1 MRPFVISLFLI
12 CTSCLSA
19 QNCRIDTL
27 LSILSDGG
35 KSNYVMIFAHRGDW
49 RNAPENSL
57 KAFQNCINEGLDGI
71 EVDVQLTKDS
81 VLVVMHDQTLDR
93 TTTGKGNVSDY
104 TYAELQKLYLK
115 SPIGVVTRQRI
126 PSFEDVLKIA
136 KGKILIQVDKWPKVK
151 EHVIS
156 IAKKHDCLNHLIFRS
171 SKDSKYVNKEFYNLQ
186 DKVNYIPVL
195 VCKGKGDN
203 EKLDDFLDNI
213 QTSCISLSFTR
224 EDFQVLDRIKE
235 ISDKG
240 FRIWLNSLWADFNA
254 GHDDELATFDLE
266 ASYGWLLQHGANIIF
281 SDHPLLLKEYLEKTG
296 RRNIKS
302 DYYE

>member
-1 MRPFVISLFLI
+1 MRTFVISLFLI
-12 CTSCLSA
+12 CASFLSA

-27 LSILSDGG
+27 LSILHDGG
-35 KSNYVMIFAHRGDW
+35 KSDYVMIFAHRGDW

-57 KAFQNCINEGLDGI
+57 KAYQNCIDEGLDGI

-81 VLVVMHDQTLDR
+81 VLVVMHDPTLNR
-93 TTTGKGNVSDY
+93 TTTGTGNVADY
-104 TYAELQKLYLK
+104 TYAELQELYLK
-115 SPIGVVTRQRI
+115 SPIGVVTRQKI
-126 PSFEDVLKIA
+126 PSFEDVLKLA

-156 IAKKHDCLNHLIFRS
+156 IAKKYDCLNHLIFRS
-171 SKDSKYVNKEFYNLQ
+171 SKDSKYVNREFDGLL

-203 EKLDDFLDNI
+203 EKLDDFLTNI
-213 QTSCISLSFTR
+213 QTSCIGVSFTK
-224 EDFQVLDRIKE
+224 EDYQVLDRMRE

-240 FRIWLNSLWADFNA
+240 FRVWLNSLWADFNA

-266 ASYGWLLQHGANIIF
+266 NSYGWLLQKGANVIF
-281 SDHPLLLKEYLEKTG
+281 SDHPILLKEYLEKTG
-296 RRNIKS
+296 RRNIKY

>member
-1 MRPFVISLFLI
+1 MRVFAISLFLI
-12 CTSCLSA
+12 CASFLSA
-19 QNCRIDTL
+19 QNTRIDTL
-27 LSILSDGG
+27 LSILHDGG
-35 KSNYVMIFAHRGDW
+35 KSDYVMIFAHRGDW

-195 VCKGKGDN
+195 VCKGKGDY

-224 EDFQVLDRIKE
+224 EDFLVLDRIKE

>member
-1 MRPFVISLFLI
+1 MRTFVISLFLI
-12 CTSCLSA
+12 CASFLSA

-27 LSILSDGG
+27 LSILHDGG
-35 KSNYVMIFAHRGDW
+35 KSDYVMIFAHRGDW

-57 KAFQNCINEGLDGI
+57 KAYQNCIDEGLDGI

-81 VLVVMHDQTLDR
+81 VLVVMHDLTLER
-93 TTTGKGNVSDY
+93 TTTGVGKVSDY
-104 TYAELQKLYLK
+104 TYAELQELYLK
-115 SPIGVVTRQRI
+115 SPIGVVTRQKI
-126 PSFEDVLKIA
+126 PSFEDVLKLA

-151 EHVIS
+151 EHVLS

-171 SKDSKYVNKEFYNLQ
+171 SKDSKYVNQEFEGLL

-203 EKLDDFLDNI
+203 EKLDDFLTNI
-213 QTSCISLSFTR
+213 QTQCIGLSFTR
-224 EDFQVLDRIKE
+224 EDFQVLDRMKE

-240 FRIWLNSLWADFNA
+240 FRVWLNSLWADFNA

-266 ASYGWLLQHGANIIF
+266 TSYGWLLQKGANIIF
-281 SDHPLLLKEYLEKTG
+281 SDHPMLLKEYLEKKG
-296 RRNIKS
+296 RRTVKS

>member
-1 MRPFVISLFLI
+1 MRTFVISLFLT
-12 CTSCLSA
+12 CTSFLSA

-27 LSILSDGG
+27 LSILNDGG
-35 KSNYVMIFAHRGDW
+35 KSDYVMIFAHRGDW

-57 KAFQNCINEGLDGI
+57 KAFQNCIDEGLDGI

-81 VLVVMHDQTLDR
+81 VLVVMHDPTLER
-93 TTTGKGNVSDY
+93 TTTGVGKVSDY
-104 TYAELQKLYLK
+104 TYAELQGLYLK
-115 SPIGVVTRQRI
+115 SPIGVVTRQKI
-126 PSFEDVLKIA
+126 PSFEDVLIMA

-151 EHVIS
+151 ENVIAV
-156 IAKKHDCLNHLIFRS
+156 AKKHDCLNHLIFRS
-171 SKDSKYVNKEFYNLQ
+171 SKDSKYVNKEFECLL

-203 EKLDDFLDNI
+203 EKLDDFLTNI
-213 QTSCISLSFTR
+213 QTSCIGVSFTK
-224 EDFQVLDRIKE
+224 EDYQVLDRMRE

-240 FRIWLNSLWADFNA
+240 FRVWLNSLWADFNA

-266 ASYGWLLQHGANIIF
+266 SSYGWLLQKGANIIF
-281 SDHPLLLKEYLEKTG
+281 SDHPILLKEYLEKTG
-296 RRNIKS
+296 RRNIKY

>member
-1 MRPFVISLFLI
+1 MRSFVISLFLI
-12 CTSCLSA
+12 CASFLSA

-27 LSILSDGG
+27 LSILHDGG
-35 KSNYVMIFAHRGDW
+35 KSDYVMIFAHRGDW

-57 KAFQNCINEGLDGI
+57 KAYQNCIDEGLDGI

-81 VLVVMHDQTLDR
+81 VLVVMHDLTLER
-93 TTTGKGNVSDY
+93 TTTGVGKVSDY
-104 TYAELQKLYLK
+104 TYAELQELYLK
-115 SPIGVVTRQRI
+115 SPIGVVTRQKI
-126 PSFEDVLKIA
+126 PSFEDVLKLA

-151 EHVIS
+151 EHVLS
-156 IAKKHDCLNHLIFRS
+156 IARKHDCLNHLIFRS
-171 SKDSKYVNKEFYNLQ
+171 SRDSKYVNQEFEGLL

-203 EKLDDFLDNI
+203 EKLDDFLTNI
-213 QTSCISLSFTR
+213 QTQCIGVSFTK
-224 EDFQVLDRIKE
+224 EDFQVLDRMKE

-240 FRIWLNSLWADFNA
+240 FRVWLNSLWTDFNA

-266 ASYGWLLQHGANIIF
+266 TSYGWLLQKGANIIF
-281 SDHPLLLKEYLEKTG
+281 SDHPMLLKEYLEKKG
-296 RRNIKS
+296 RRTVKS

>member
-1 MRPFVISLFLI
+1 MRVFAISLFLI
-12 CTSCLSA
+12 CASFLSA
-19 QNCRIDTL
+19 QNTRIDTL
-27 LSILSDGG
+27 LSILHDGG
-35 KSNYVMIFAHRGDW
+35 KSDYVMIFAHRGDW

-171 SKDSKYVNKEFYNLQ
+171 SKDSKYVNKEFYNLLN
-186 DKVNYIPVL
+186 KVNYIPVL

>member
-1 MRPFVISLFLI
+1 MRTFVISLFLI
-12 CTSCLSA
+12 CASFLSA

-27 LSILSDGG
+27 LSILHDGG
-35 KSNYVMIFAHRGDW
+35 KSDYVMIFAHRGDW

-57 KAFQNCINEGLDGI
+57 KAYQNCIDEGLDGI

-81 VLVVMHDQTLDR
+81 VLVVMHDLTLER
-93 TTTGKGNVSDY
+93 TTTGVGKVSDY
-104 TYAELQKLYLK
+104 TYAELQELYLK
-115 SPIGVVTRQRI
+115 SPIGVVTRQKI
-126 PSFEDVLKIA
+126 PSFEDVLKLA

-151 EHVIS
+151 EHVLS

-171 SKDSKYVNKEFYNLQ
+171 SRESKYVNQEFEGLL

-203 EKLDDFLDNI
+203 EKLDDFLTNI
-213 QTSCISLSFTR
+213 QTQCIGLSFTR
-224 EDFQVLDRIKE
+224 EDFQVLDRMKE

-240 FRIWLNSLWADFNA
+240 FRVWLNSLWADFNA

-266 ASYGWLLQHGANIIF
+266 TSYGWLLQKGADIIF
-281 SDHPLLLKEYLEKTG
+281 SDHPMLLKEYLEKKG
-296 RRNIKS
+296 RRTVKS

>member
-1 MRPFVISLFLI
+1 MRTFVISLFLT
-12 CTSCLSA
+12 CTSFLSA

-27 LSILSDGG
+27 LSILNDGG
-35 KSNYVMIFAHRGDW
+35 KSDYVMIFAHRGDW

-57 KAFQNCINEGLDGI
+57 KAFQNCIDEGLDGI

-81 VLVVMHDQTLDR
+81 VLVVMHDPTLER
-93 TTTGKGNVSDY
+93 TTTGVGKVSDY
-104 TYAELQKLYLK
+104 TYAELQGLYLK
-115 SPIGVVTRQRI
+115 SPIGVVTRQKI
-126 PSFEDVLKIA
+126 PSFEDVLIMA

-151 EHVIS
+151 ENVIAV
-156 IAKKHDCLNHLIFRS
+156 AKKHDCLNHLIFRS
-171 SKDSKYVNKEFYNLQ
+171 SKDSKYVNKEFECLL

-203 EKLDDFLDNI
+203 EKLDDFLTNI
-213 QTSCISLSFTR
+213 QTSCIGVSFTK
-224 EDFQVLDRIKE
+224 EDYQVLDRMKE

-240 FRIWLNSLWADFNA
+240 FRVWLNSLWADFNA
-254 GHDDELATFDLE
+254 GHYDELATFDLE
-266 ASYGWLLQHGANIIF
+266 NSYGWLLQKGANVIF
-281 SDHPLLLKEYLEKTG
+281 SDHPILLKEYLEKTG

>member
-1 MRPFVISLFLI
+1 
-12 CTSCLSA
+12 
-19 QNCRIDTL
+19 
-27 LSILSDGG
+27 
-35 KSNYVMIFAHRGDW
+35 MIFAHRGDW

-195 VCKGKGDN
+195 VCKGKGDY

-224 EDFQVLDRIKE
+224 EDFLVLDRIKE

>member
-1 MRPFVISLFLI
+1 
-12 CTSCLSA
+12 
-19 QNCRIDTL
+19 
-27 LSILSDGG
+27 
-35 KSNYVMIFAHRGDW
+35 MIFAHRGDW

-203 EKLDDFLDNI
+203 EILDDFLDNI